1 MKDLVRR
8 LTKDGSVSFTERTRD
23 INRKQAEELVIAAE
37 KAGYKAIRRTTAFGY
52 IVYVL

>member
-23 INRKQAEELVIAAE
+23 INRQQADELITAAE
-37 KAGYKAIRRTTAFGY
+37 KQGYKAIRKTTAFGY